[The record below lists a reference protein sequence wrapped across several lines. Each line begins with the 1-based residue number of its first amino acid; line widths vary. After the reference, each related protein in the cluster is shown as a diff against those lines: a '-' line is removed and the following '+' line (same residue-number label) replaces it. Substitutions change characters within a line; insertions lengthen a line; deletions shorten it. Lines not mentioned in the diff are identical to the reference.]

1 MNNAASGIMSE
12 SSSDEEIDVVPGR
25 DAGCCVSDE
34 VASVLSEVGSWTTR
48 RSARNVV
55 VPPASV
61 GRSTRAVV
69 DRVHRVTRRC
79 NTRAAVS
86 LAASDAKQVHN
97 DLVEARCDQ
106 VVDCVQEAI
115 LWYLVQRAVDAR
127 TVATSKVPANP
138 NKKGSH
144 RGPGSKK
151 KNLTRTKT
159 HYRDPVCSK
168 QQQTQL
174 HNPSINP

>member
-1 MNNAASGIMSE
+1 MGESCFFREMSE
-12 SSSDEEIDVVPGR
+12 SSSDEEDVVLGR
-25 DAGCCVSDE
+25 DAGCCVSDD
-34 VASVLSEVGSWTTR
+34 VASQLSEVGSWVTR
-48 RSARNVV
+48 RSTRSVV

-61 GRSTRAVV
+61 VRSTRAVV
-69 DRVHRVTRRC
+69 ERVHRVTRSC

-86 LAASDAKQVHN
+86 LAASDARQDRN

-106 VVDCVQEAI
+106 VVDRVQAALLE
-115 LWYLVQRAVDAR
+115 YLVQRAVNAR

-138 NKKGSH
+138 AKKGSH
-144 RGPGSKK
+144 RGHGSKR

-168 QQQTQL
+168 YNNKHDYTTL
-174 HNPSINP
+174 

>member
-1 MNNAASGIMSE
+1 MSE

-34 VASVLSEVGSWTTR
+34 VASVLSEVGSWVTR
-48 RSARNVV
+48 RSARSVL

-61 GRSTRAVV
+61 DRSTRAVV
-69 DRVHRVTRRC
+69 DRAHRVTRRC

-106 VVDCVQEAI
+106 VVDCVQDA
-115 LWYLVQRAVDAR
+115 LLGYLVQRAVDAR
-127 TVATSKVPANP
+127 TVATSKVPADP
-138 NKKGSH
+138 TKKGSH
-144 RGPGSKK
+144 RGRSSKK
-151 KNLTRTKT
+151 KNLVHTKT
-159 HYRDPVCSK
+159 HYQDPVCSK
-168 QQQTQL
+168 QTTNTTTQ
-174 HNPSINP
+174 PFIQP